1 MANVIQ
7 LNTDNFS
14 EETSTGISLVDF
26 WAPWC
31 GPCKMLSPIIDQI
44 ADEVS
49 DIKICKV
56 DIDEN
61 SDIAVKYN
69 VRTIPAVFILKDGEI
84 VEQFIGVQSKQA
96 LVEAIDNAKNN

>member
-14 EETSTGISLVDF
+14 EETNSGISLIDF

-44 ADEVS
+44 AGEV
-49 DIKICKV
+49 DNIKICKV

-96 LVEAIDNAKNN
+96 LVEAINNAKNS

>member
-1 MANVIQ
+1 MADVIQ
-7 LNTDNFS
+7 LNGDNFAT
-14 EETSTGISLVDF
+14 ETSSGISLIDF

-44 ADEVS
+44 ADETTDV
-49 DIKICKV
+49 KICKV

-61 SDIAVKYN
+61 SDIAANYN

-84 VEQFIGVQSKQA
+84 MEQFIGVQSKQA
-96 LVEAIDNAKNN
+96 LLEAIENAKG

>member
-1 MANVIQ
+1 MADVIQ
-7 LNTDNFS
+7 LNTDNFAEQTNS
-14 EETSTGISLVDF
+14 GVSLVDF

-44 ADEVS
+44 ADEFE

-61 SDIAVKYN
+61 SEIAAKYN

-84 VEQFIGVQSKQA
+84 MEQFIGVQSKQA
-96 LVEAIDNAKNN
+96 LIEAINNAKND